1 MKNNEYEKYNE
12 TAANYD
18 QTRTPVGIE
27 IVLGCFAASPQ
38 PLSAQ
43 TILDGGCGTG
53 SYIKALSDK
62 FGYLHG
68 LEFSEGML
76 GEAQKKLKDTAN
88 VSLGPGELPN
98 IPYDD
103 QSLDGLMF
111 HQVIHHLGD
120 DNSRDEYD
128 QLHKLIQESHRVL
141 RPGGVF
147 ILHTSSQRQ
156 LRDGFWWA
164 DLIPEA
170 IEIIA
175 QRFAPIEK
183 IEEVLQATGFSS
195 IGKIVPLHEVL
206 QGQGYLDPE
215 GPLKKSYRDGD
226 SSWSLVSDEQLNAVS
241 ERVRTMNEKGTMT
254 AYLEQRE
261 ELRRDVGQATFVFG
275 RK

>member
-1 MKNNEYEKYNE
+1 MNSNEYEKYHE

-18 QTRTPVGIE
+18 QTRTPVGLE
-27 IVLGCFAASPQ
+27 IILGCFSAAPQ

-43 TILDGGCGTG
+43 TILDAGCGTG

-62 FGYLHG
+62 IGYLHG
-68 LEFSEGML
+68 LEFNENML
-76 GEAQKKLKDTAN
+76 GEAQKKLKETPN
-88 VSLGPGELPN
+88 VRLGPGELPD
-98 IPYDD
+98 IPYDE
-103 QSLDGLMF
+103 QSFDGLMF
-111 HQVIHHLGD
+111 NQVIHHLGD
-120 DNSRDEYD
+120 DNSRDEFD
-128 QLHKLIQESHRVL
+128 QLRKLIQESHRVL
-141 RPGGVF
+141 RPDGVVV
-147 ILHTSSQRQ
+147 LHTSSQRQ

-170 IEIIA
+170 VECIA
-175 QRFAPIEK
+175 RRFPPIEK
-183 IEEVLQATGFSS
+183 IEDVLQATGFRS

-215 GPLKKSYRDGD
+215 GPLKKTYRDGD
-226 SSWSLVSDEQLNAVS
+226 STWSLVSDEQLNAAL
-241 ERVRTMNEKGTMT
+241 ERVRAMNEQETMT